1 MSSSIAIIDDDE
13 SVRETTRMLL
23 RSLGY
28 ATATFASAEDFLNSG
43 EIDRTCCVITDIR
56 MPGMSGV
63 TLQTRLLK
71 QGSRIPVIFIT
82 AFPEERIKQQVLAA
96 GAHGFLVKPYQEHSL
111 ISCIE
116 TALNAQAAPG

>member
-1 MSSSIAIIDDDE
+1 MPGSIAIIDDDE
-13 SVRETTRMLL
+13 SVRDTTRMLL

-28 ATATFASAEDFLNSG
+28 VTATFASAEDFLNLG
-43 EIDRTCCVITDIR
+43 EIARTSCVITDIR

-63 TLQTRLLK
+63 TLQTRLIE
-71 QGSRIPVIFIT
+71 QGRRIPVIFVT
-82 AFPEERIKQQVLAA
+82 AFPEEKIKQQVLSA

-116 TALNAQAAPG
+116 GALNAQAARE